1 MNARK
6 STFFLYLIGKLK
18 PAAWDAIIPHGPKVS
33 LASREYMIA
42 MALKGFSAE
51 VKNRA
56 VAKKIASIQQVLVK
70 FASERLAQDFGDDD
84 WCGTSGP
91 KRFPFPIPDP
101 DPIPWF
107 SFSDVMLNPQ
117 PLPPKDQ
124 QKEIGG
130 YLLMLSE
137 ATTLESVAKDLQSV
151 GNGLIRG

>member
-1 MNARK
+1 
-6 STFFLYLIGKLK
+6 
-18 PAAWDAIIPHGPKVS
+18 
-33 LASREYMIA
+33 
-42 MALKGFSAE
+42 MALKGFSSE

-56 VAKKIASIQQVLVK
+56 VAKRLTGIQQALVK

-84 WCGTSGP
+84 WCGTPGP

-117 PLPPKDQ
+117 PLPPKDL

-137 ATTLESVAKDLQSV
+137 ATTLEAVAKDLESV
-151 GNGLIRG
+151 GNGLVRG